1 MQRRDFGRLLPGAA
15 ITGAISALLGA
26 PRPGFGQARSA
37 FPNQPIRM
45 VVPLAA
51 GTLTDVVARLLAE
64 AMARDLGQPVIVE
77 NRGGANGNLAAA
89 YLKQQ
94 RPDGH
99 AVMLAGV
106 SMFAFNPFL
115 YASLSYDPVRD
126 FTYVAPVVD
135 TPFMLVAS
143 KRSGITTVAQ
153 FLERARARP
162 GELTYASAGNGN
174 STHLAMEMVAE
185 VADIRL
191 THVPYSA
198 VSPFNSLIAGE
209 TDSMLGV
216 VGSLLP
222 HLRSGSIMPLAV
234 LLDARL
240 PDLPEVPTLRE
251 AGLQAPTMPG
261 WYALV
266 GPAGMPEEPVLRLN
280 AALQK
285 TLRDPLVRQRLGE
298 AHLTPIEGSPATI
311 RESFER
317 DSEIWGAFIR
327 RRGLR
332 LG

>member
-1 MQRRDFGRLLPGAA
+1 MLAAYTGAPGAGRA
-15 ITGAISALLGA
+15 EGKAT
-26 PRPGFGQARSA
+26 
-37 FPNQPIRM
+37 FPTQPIRI

-51 GTLTDVVARLLAE
+51 GTLTDVIARLLAE
-64 AMARDLGQPVIVE
+64 PMGRELGQPVIVE

-99 AVMLAGV
+99 TVMLAGV

-115 YASLSYDPVRD
+115 YSNLTYDPATD
-126 FTYVAPVVD
+126 FTYIAPVVN

-143 KRSGITTVAQ
+143 KQSGIASVAQ
-153 FLERARARP
+153 FLERARAKP

-174 STHLAMEMVAE
+174 STHLAMEMVAD
-185 VADIRL
+185 AANIQL
-191 THVPYSA
+191 THIPYSS
-198 VSPFNSLIAGE
+198 VSPLNSLLSGE
-209 TDSMLGV
+209 TDTMLSVLGSMIPQV
-216 VGSLLP
+216 
-222 HLRSGSIMPLAV
+222 RSGAIVPLAV
-234 LLDARL
+234 LLDARA
-240 PDLPEVPTLRE
+240 PDLPDVPTLRE
-251 AGLQAPTMPG
+251 AGVNAPTMPG

-266 GPAGMPEEPVLRLN
+266 GPTGMPEEPVLRLN

-285 TLRDPLVRQRLGE
+285 ALQDPNVRDRFRELYLDS
-298 AHLTPIEGSPATI
+298 IEGSPVTI

-317 DSEIWGAFIR
+317 DSAIWGGFIK

>member
-1 MQRRDFGRLLPGAA
+1 MQRRDFGRLLTGTAIAA
-15 ITGAISALLGA
+15 ALGA
-26 PRPGFGQARSA
+26 PRPGFGQGRPG
-37 FPNQPIRM
+37 FPNQPVRM

-51 GTLTDVVARLLAE
+51 GTLTDVIARLLAE
-64 AMARDLGQPVIVE
+64 AMARDLGQPVVVE

-94 RPDGH
+94 RADGH

-115 YASLSYDPVRD
+115 YANLAYEPARD
-126 FTYVAPVVD
+126 FTYIAPVVN

-143 KRSGITTVAQ
+143 RRSGIATVAQ

-185 VADIRL
+185 AADIRL

-198 VSPFNSLIAGE
+198 VSPVNSLIAGE
-209 TDSMLGV
+209 TDSMLSV

-222 HLRSGSIMPLAV
+222 HIRSGAIVPLAV
-234 LLDARL
+234 LLDARA
-240 PDLPEVPTLRE
+240 PDLADVPTLRE
-251 AGLQAPTMPG
+251 AGLQTPTMPG

-266 GPAGMPEEPVLRLN
+266 GPAGMPEEPTTRLN

-285 TLRDPLVRQRLGE
+285 ALQDPAVRQRLRE
-298 AHLTPIEGSPATI
+298 IYLDPIEGSPATI

-317 DSEIWGAFIR
+317 DSETWGAFIR

>member
-1 MQRRDFGRLLPGAA
+1 MDKREFFRMAAGAAMLATGAGAPGAGRA
-15 ITGAISALLGA
+15 QGRT
-26 PRPGFGQARSA
+26 A
-37 FPNQPIRM
+37 FPSQPVRM

-51 GTLTDVVARLLAE
+51 GTLTDVIARLLAE
-64 AMARDLGQPVIVE
+64 PMGRELGQPVIVE

-115 YASLSYDPVRD
+115 YSNLTYDPAKD
-126 FTYVAPVVD
+126 FTYVAPVVN

-143 KRSGITTVAQ
+143 KQSGITSVAQ
-153 FLERARARP
+153 FLERARAKP

-174 STHLAMEMVAE
+174 STHLAMEMVAD
-185 VADIRL
+185 AANIRL
-191 THVPYSA
+191 THVPYSS
-198 VSPFNSLIAGE
+198 VSPLNSLLSGE
-209 TDSMLGV
+209 TDTMLSVLGSMI
-216 VGSLLP
+216 P
-222 HLRSGSIMPLAV
+222 HVRSGAIVPLAV
-234 LLDARL
+234 LLDARA
-240 PDLPEVPTLRE
+240 PDLPDVPTLRE
-251 AGLQAPTMPG
+251 AGVDAPTMPG

-266 GPAGMPEEPVLRLN
+266 GPTGMPEEPVLRLN

-285 TLRDPLVRQRLGE
+285 ALQDPNVRDRFRELYLDS
-298 AHLTPIEGSPATI
+298 IEGSPATI

-317 DSEIWGAFIR
+317 DSAIWGGFIK

-332 LG
+332 LS

>member
-15 ITGAISALLGA
+15 ITAALGA
-26 PRPGFGQARSA
+26 PRPGFGQARG

-51 GTLTDVVARLLAE
+51 GTLTDVVGRLLAE
-64 AMARDLGQPVIVE
+64 AMARDLGQPVVVE

-185 VADIRL
+185 AADIRL

-222 HLRSGSIMPLAV
+222 HLRAGSIVPLAA

-280 AALQK
+280 AALQR

-298 AHLTPIEGSPATI
+298 AYLTPIEGSPATI